1 MFGLFSYIRSRART
15 AVLEGI
21 AEGLQDAGALDATQ
35 PTEGTA
41 LALLQQR
48 LRELPA
54 APVPGANGAGN
65 SVKEEEDAEEPEAE
79 AAPATRRKR

>member
-1 MFGLFSYIRSRART
+1 MFGLFSYIQRRART

-21 AEGLQDAGALDATQ
+21 AEGLQDAGALDA
-35 PTEGTA
+35 PATEGTA

-54 APVPGANGAGN
+54 APE
-65 SVKEEEDAEEPEAE
+65 SEAEEPVKGKGRA
-79 AAPATRRKR
+79 K